1 MFKFI
6 KNLFKGKAEKEKEQ
20 LKSMLVTTRTV
31 VESAKQPFYHEMI
44 GQADGSRIVR
54 VYDRKTSMKV
64 EELVCPNKEEAIRT
78 SLELLNKHNKGV
90 V

>member
-20 LKSMLVTTRTV
+20 LKSMILTTKTTV
-31 VESAKQPFYHEMI
+31 RSTKLPFYHEMI

-54 VYDRKTSMKV
+54 VYNMKTSEKV
-64 EELVCPNKEEAIRT
+64 EEVVCPNKEEAIRT
-78 SLELLNKHNKGV
+78 SIELLNKHNKGV

>member
-20 LKSMLVTTRTV
+20 LQAMLVTTKTITQAV
-31 VESAKQPFYHEMI
+31 KMPFYHEMI

-54 VYDRKTSMKV
+54 VYNRKTSEKV